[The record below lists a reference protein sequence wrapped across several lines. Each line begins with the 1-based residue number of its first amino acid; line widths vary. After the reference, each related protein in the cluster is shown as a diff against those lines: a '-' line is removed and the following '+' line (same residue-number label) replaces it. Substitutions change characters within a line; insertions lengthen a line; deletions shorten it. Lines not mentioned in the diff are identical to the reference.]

1 MKKGVSVKKV
11 KGRPRKEL
19 KDLTMESLRLRLKK
33 TKDPEEIYEVR
44 NEIHNRLTGKSMQP
58 SKSGNRKKLIETG
71 GEAINIYFPV
81 KWAFFD
87 SFFRTHLS
95 GKSQSKKEYI
105 ASNKEYMALANKEY
119 MTLANKENLQPLALA
134 NKEYMTL
141 ANKEYMT
148 LANKEEHTNEEYVVC
163 LPPSLFVRAKSTTLP
178 FKSVPLS
185 HKMYTTERKLAKVL
199 SNEIWCYCGDTEFVI
214 FGKCPDFLRK
224 DNKPQVLEIFGNFTH
239 GPGDALERI
248 AYFEKFGFKCLV
260 IWEDALE
267 WQGLPQNIKR
277 FEEGDTSMIIG
288 LRNET
293 VKLPIG
299 RREGYTHSEETK
311 RKIRLTQIFK
321 GVERVPV
328 EYGD

>member
-87 SFFRTHLS
+87 SFFRTHLT

-105 ASNKEYMALANKEY
+105 ASNKEYMALANKE
-119 MTLANKENLQPLALA
+119 NLQPLA
-134 NKEYMTL
+134 L